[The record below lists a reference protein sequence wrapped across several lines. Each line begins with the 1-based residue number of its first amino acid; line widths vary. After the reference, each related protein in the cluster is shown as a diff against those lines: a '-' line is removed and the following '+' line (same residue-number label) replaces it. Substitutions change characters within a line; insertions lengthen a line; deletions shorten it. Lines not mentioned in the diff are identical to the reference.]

1 MNNYGFRF
9 NYKSKINFL
18 NLSFFTILT
27 PRLLFFPI
35 FFKSTS
41 SINTLSFSDS
51 YFEWLNSFNFQEFA
65 FITFKLFISP
75 IELYRC
81 SVFDMVVFNLYLIGF
96 EKIKKLGKNSVGN
109 GNETIQ
115 NENIF
120 KSKSKKIT
128 VFWFHD
134 SFHILLPCLVFVL
147 FLH

>member
-18 NLSFFTILT
+18 NLSFLTILT

>member
-1 MNNYGFRF
+1 M
-9 NYKSKINFL
+9 
-18 NLSFFTILT
+18 IL
-27 PRLLFFPI
+27 LG
-35 FFKSTS
+35 
-41 SINTLSFSDS
+41 N
-51 YFEWLNSFNFQEFA
+51 EFA
-65 FITFKLFISP
+65 DEAYRVPLWTLGFLYMLHTTGELFISP

-128 VFWFHD
+128 VF
-134 SFHILLPCLVFVL
+134 
-147 FLH
+147 